1 MCFVRKQIYLQS
13 KTLRSEEM
21 RLKGQEIEQWM
32 GFRKLSRDLQQ
43 KLRNYRQYVWRETK
57 GVDVGNLLNNLPHDL
72 KRNIKS
78 ELGLELLLNVS
89 FSGPLTESLSLLFIV
104 YSFFSQFMKLK
115 KLKLDSHYI

>member
-1 MCFVRKQIYLQS
+1 MWKQIYLQS
-13 KTLRSEEM
+13 KTIRSEEM

-57 GVDVGNLLNNLPHDL
+57 GVDVENLLNNLPNDL

-89 FSGPLTESLSLLFIV
+89 FSSPLTEFISSIYCLLFL
-104 YSFFSQFMKLK
+104 FSIYEVEQTET
-115 KLKLDSHYI
+115 SY

>member
-1 MCFVRKQIYLQS
+1 MWKQIYLQS
-13 KTLRSEEM
+13 KTIRSEEM

-57 GVDVGNLLNNLPHDL
+57 GVDVENLLNNLPNDL

-89 FSGPLTESLSLLFIV
+89 FSSPLTEFKSLFIV
-104 YSFFSQFMKLK
+104 YSFFSQFMKLN
-115 KLKLDSHYI
+115 KLKLVSNYI